1 MGGTSSS
8 DDCIVIG
15 CQVYVGDVIQR
26 HRSEHKFL
34 VHRPTLASRL
44 EIAHFSMR
52 ARVAMADMN
61 PNGRRIEAQ
70 GGVKAL
76 QPLLQTG
83 IGTQKILRQ
92 MGAK

>member
-1 MGGTSSS
+1 
-8 DDCIVIG
+8 
-15 CQVYVGDVIQR
+15 
-26 HRSEHKFL
+26 
-34 VHRPTLASRL
+34 
-44 EIAHFSMR
+44 MR